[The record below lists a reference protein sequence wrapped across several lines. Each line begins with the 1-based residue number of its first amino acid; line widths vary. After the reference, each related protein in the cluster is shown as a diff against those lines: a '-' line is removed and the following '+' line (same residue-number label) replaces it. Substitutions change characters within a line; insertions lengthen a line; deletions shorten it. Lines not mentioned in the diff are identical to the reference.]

1 MGFKIGIDIGGT
13 FTDFVVI
20 DEKGDMYTTKTASTP
35 GKEATGVMTGLEK
48 IAKHYHMDF
57 RDFLANTELIVH
69 GSTVATNTMV
79 QHNGAKTG
87 LLTTKGFRDE
97 IEIRRGIKESQ
108 YDPRLEPPFPIVPR
122 RRRLGVRE
130 RVDYKGT
137 EVIPL
142 DEDDARQAI
151 GKMKTQGVEAIAV
164 SYLFSFANPKHELR
178 TLELLKEE
186 YPDAYASISSNVIPQ
201 IRDFERTSTT
211 VVNAYVG
218 PTLKNYLKEL
228 EKEVR
233 DQGYKGALYIMQ
245 SNGGLATIDYA
256 SEKPV
261 YCLASG
267 PCGGVTAA
275 IYLSQLIGYEDVISV
290 DMGGTSYDSCLIK
303 KRQASITTDHWV
315 ARYRVMVPMIDA
327 HVIGAGGGS
336 IAWIDSGG
344 ALKVGP
350 KSAGADPGPA
360 CYAKGGDEPT
370 VTDADLI
377 LGYLDAD
384 SFAAGEIK
392 LDRKLAEK
400 AIGRR
405 VAKALG
411 MSVVEA
417 AWAIFR
423 IVNNNMANGIRAVS
437 TERGYDPRDF
447 TLMAFGG
454 AGPVHAGVQARD
466 LRMERII
473 VPKPSSMFCA
483 FGDLVAD
490 VRINQLRTFI
500 GELDSLDLD
509 KMSELIGELAEGGK
523 TQLPEKGLL
532 GTTVEMYADLRY
544 SGEVHEITVPVRGEP
559 RRLTQQDMLV
569 LTEDFHRLHEQ
580 LYGYREDVN
589 KVEIVN
595 LRVDAVGRTWTP
607 QVKESA
613 YGGEDASHAIKS
625 SRSVFFGD
633 GYRETPVYNG
643 ELIQY
648 GNIMPGPCIIEE
660 PWLTIV
666 VQPRQKATRDKYSNY
681 VIEAEPPTTETK
693 RVEEKQ

>member
-1 MGFKIGIDIGGT
+1 MGFKVGVDIGGT
-13 FTDFVVI
+13 FTDLVSMS
-20 DEKGDMYTTKTASTP
+20 ERGDMYATKTASIP
-35 GKEATGVMTGLEK
+35 GNEAVGVMTGLEK
-48 IAKHYHMDF
+48 IAKHYRMDLKG
-57 RDFLANTELIVH
+57 FLADTDLIVH

-122 RRRLGVRE
+122 RRRLGVLE

-142 DEDDARQAI
+142 DEKDARQAI
-151 GKMKTQGVEAIAV
+151 RKLKSQCVEAIAV
-164 SYLFSFANPKHELR
+164 SYLFSFVNPKHEQK

-186 YPDAYASISSNVIPQ
+186 YPEAYASISSNVIPQ

-218 PTLKNYLKEL
+218 PALKNYLEKL
-228 EKEVR
+228 EKELR
-233 DQGYKGALYIMQ
+233 GLDYQGSLFIMQ
-245 SNGGLATIDYA
+245 SNGGVATIDYA

-261 YCLASG
+261 YCLSSG

-275 IYLSQLIGYEDVISV
+275 VYLSQLIGYEDVISV
-290 DMGGTSYDSCLIK
+290 DMGGTSYDSCLVK
-303 KRQASITTDHWV
+303 NRQANITTDHWV
-315 ARYRVMVPMIDA
+315 ARYRVMVPMIGA

-336 IAWIDSGG
+336 IAWIDAGG

-350 KSAGADPGPA
+350 RSAGAEPGPA

-370 VTDADLI
+370 VTDADLL

-384 SFAAGEIK
+384 SFAAGEIM

-400 AIGRR
+400 AIGQRI
-405 VAKALG
+405 AEALG

-417 AWAIFR
+417 AWAISR

-437 TERGYDPRDF
+437 IERGYDPRNF
-447 TLMAFGG
+447 ALMAFGG
-454 AGPVHAGVQARD
+454 AGPVHAGMQARD
-466 LRMERII
+466 LRMGTII
-473 VPKPSSMFCA
+473 VPKASAMFCA
-483 FGDLVAD
+483 LGDLVAD
-490 VRINQLRTFI
+490 VRVSELRTFM
-500 GELDSLDLD
+500 GELGSLDLAEI
-509 KMSELIGELAEGGK
+509 SRLINDMADGGK
-523 TQLPEKGLL
+523 AQLPKKGLL
-532 GTTVEMYADLRY
+532 ETMIEMYADLRY
-544 SGEVHEITVPVRGEP
+544 SGEVHEITVPIRGKP
-559 RRLTQQDMLV
+559 RRLTEEDVLV

-589 KVEIVN
+589 RVEVVN

-607 QVKESA
+607 QIKESS
-613 YGGEDASHAIKS
+613 YGGVDSSHAIKS
-625 SRSVFFGD
+625 SRPVFFGE
-633 GYRETPVYNG
+633 GYQEIPVYNG

-648 GNIMPGPCIIEE
+648 GNVMPGPCIVEE
-660 PWLTIV
+660 PWVTIV
-666 VQPRQKATRDKYSNY
+666 VQPGQKATLDKYSNY
-681 VIEAEPPTTETK
+681 VIKAEPTTA
-693 RVEEKQ
+693 